1 MIIPSVARRAWQRVN
16 RIYAVRAHVTLGRN
30 VHIGIG
36 SILWAPNRLT
46 VADDV
51 YIGKFCTLE
60 CDGSIGRF
68 VMIANNV
75 GMIGRYDHDYRT
87 IGMPI
92 REAPWIGSEEYAG
105 PGRGLQVIVEEDV
118 WIGFGAVL
126 LTGVTVG
133 RGAIVAA
140 GSVVTRDVPPY
151 AVVGGNPART
161 LAMRFTPEEIVE
173 HERLLAQRDTART

>member
-1 MIIPSVARRAWQRVN
+1 MIIPSFARRAWQRVN
-16 RIYAVRAHVTLGRN
+16 RLYAVRAHVTVGRN

-46 VADDV
+46 IADDV

-75 GMIGRYDHDYRT
+75 GMIGRYDHDHRT
-87 IGMPI
+87 IGKPI
-92 REAPWIGSEEYAG
+92 REAPWIGSPDYAG
-105 PGRGLQVIVEEDV
+105 LGRGMQLIIGEDV

-151 AVVGGNPART
+151 AVVAGNPART
-161 LAMRFTPEEIVE
+161 LTMRFSPEEIVE
-173 HERLLAQRDTART
+173 HERLLASRG